1 MLGKKFVKEENME
14 AQTGRTMFLN
24 AMSRVSWGAIWAGV
38 FVAMF
43 FQLMLGLL
51 GLAIGL
57 TAVDITQR
65 ASTTGIG
72 IGAGVWLLL
81 STLIS
86 VFVGAFTAGRLAGLS
101 AKYDGLLHGVVTLA
115 FLVILS
121 LFLGTSGL
129 SSALSGAF
137 SIALNASRTPQ
148 VQQVLPSGT
157 NIQQQATSQNITPAE
172 RQRLAEQAR
181 DVATRTAWWTF
192 VTSFLSLIASMLGGY
207 LGMQS
212 RVKQIIRETA

>member
-1 MLGKKFVKEENME
+1 ME